1 LIQHHEVFWKSRPLK
16 LEEQFIDFL
25 GNALRKLGLVTL
37 GDVNPKLVSRSGLTE
52 LSREFEVIVID
63 VSLLMGLKL
72 IGSDE
77 TRLEAR
83 KYFAPQ
89 SIDDLHLILEAE
101 GLSAVLDLASLGRLA
116 NKITFKCRSLGV
128 LTARLKDGA
137 LPNANVLIRFW
148 MRVMD
153 SRLKLQKDAVPKI
166 QGANKPTQ
174 AKKIL
179 RVGADFF
186 LSGFWEII
194 GLSFARPE
202 ICFFSG
208 TKSLDLP
215 SRFAGLLVPISSVD
229 LDNLPESPV
238 IEKGSFLVFVDEAF
252 SDAGDWL
259 RMNVEPP
266 VEPEVYYP
274 WLRSALSSIEQQ
286 FGLPV
291 VILPH
296 PQEGFQRIDSMK
308 NWLSGFE
315 FWHGPSV
322 SALPQAIGIVF
333 HSSALSLV
341 AHEVG
346 SVPIA
351 LKISAPNMYL
361 KNSKVKSFAKALGS
375 RPFEEGRW
383 PAKNNALLKY
393 KADPKTRD
401 RMRKLYLGP
410 PCVPR
415 ESLIAAVLIERLNRK
430 IAKD

>member
-1 LIQHHEVFWKSRPLK
+1 
-16 LEEQFIDFL
+16 
-25 GNALRKLGLVTL
+25 VTL
-37 GDVNPKLVSRSGLTE
+37 GDVNPRLVSRSGLTE

-72 IGSDE
+72 IGSDK

-101 GLSAVLDLASLGRLA
+101 GLSAVLDLTSLGRLA
-116 NKITFKCRSLGV
+116 NKIIFKCRSLGV

-137 LPNANVLIRFW
+137 LPNANLLIRFW

-153 SRLKLQKDAVPKI
+153 SRSKLQTDVVPKI
-166 QGANKPTQ
+166 QGATKPTQ
-174 AKKIL
+174 AKKTL

-186 LSGFWEII
+186 LSRFWEIV

-238 IEKGSFLVFVDEAF
+238 IEKSSFLVFVDEAF

-259 RMNVEPP
+259 RMDVEPP
-266 VEPEVYYP
+266 VAPEIYYP
-274 WLRSALSSIEQQ
+274 WLKSALRSIEHQYE
-286 FGLPV
+286 LPIL
-291 VILPH
+291 ILPH
-296 PQEGFQRIDSMK
+296 PHEGPERIERMRK
-308 NWLSGFE
+308 WLTGFE
-315 FWHGPSV
+315 LWNGPSV
-322 SALPQAIGIVF
+322 SALPQAIGIIF
-333 HSSALSLV
+333 HTSTLSLV
-341 AHEVG
+341 AHEIG
-346 SVPIA
+346 AIPIA
-351 LKISAPNMYL
+351 LKITAPKMHLQNA
-361 KNSKVKSFAKALGS
+361 KVRSYAKALGS
-375 RPFEEGRW
+375 HPFEKGRW
-383 PAKNNALLKY
+383 PAKNDALLKY
-393 KADPKTRD
+393 KVDPKIRD

-410 PCVPR
+410 KDVPR
-415 ESLIAAVLIERLNRK
+415 ESLIAEVLIERLKRK
-430 IAKD
+430 IGRTNT